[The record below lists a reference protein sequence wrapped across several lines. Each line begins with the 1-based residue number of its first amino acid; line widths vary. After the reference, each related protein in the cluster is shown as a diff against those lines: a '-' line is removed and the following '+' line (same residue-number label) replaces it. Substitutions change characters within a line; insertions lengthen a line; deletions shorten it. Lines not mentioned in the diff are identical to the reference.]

1 MVKIQSFEEVR
12 NRINRVRSLRKG
24 FITNFFPE
32 QRKIE
37 IWTNHNLLFV
47 EEAEEVTLF
56 IKQDDGFKYL
66 FYCATN
72 KEVLNDVLC
81 SLPSD
86 EKYVVDQIVDA
97 RTDESIIDL
106 FKSNGFTIRK
116 SLVRM
121 SKINENLE
129 NYEPDGTYKALDIDL
144 HCIQEMLYTQF
155 DKYSEQIPTI
165 DELMDFQKLN
175 HIIVYKVNADIAGFI
190 LYDKTASTIHW
201 RYWLVN
207 PKYRNLGIGSLLVQE
222 FKKRAASCRRHILW
236 VVENNENAIKRHK
249 HYGYKFENMKDYVMC
264 KNIQQSALGGVNI

>member
-1 MVKIQSFEEVR
+1 MVTIQSFEEVR
-12 NRINRVRSLRKG
+12 NRINRIRSLRKG

-37 IWTNHNLLFV
+37 IWTNHNLLFA
-47 EEAEEVTLF
+47 EETEEVTLF

-81 SLPSD
+81 SLPAD

-129 NYEPDGTYKALDIDL
+129 NFEPDGTYKAFVIDL
-144 HCIQEMLYTQF
+144 QCIQEMLYAQF
-155 DKYSEQIPTI
+155 DKYSEQLPTSE
-165 DELMDFQKLN
+165 ELKDFLDNN
-175 HIIVYKVNADIAGFI
+175 HVIVIRRGNEIAGFI
-190 LYDKTASTIHW
+190 LYDITPSTLYL

-207 PKYRNLGIGSLLVQE
+207 PEFRNRGVGSEL
-222 FKKRAASCRRHILW
+222 FKEYQRRGASCKRHILW
-236 VVENNENAIKRHK
+236 VVRDNQNAINRYK
-249 HYGYKFENMKDYVMC
+249 HYGYQYENMKDYVIC
-264 KNIQQSALGGVNI
+264 KNIQQNALGGGNI